1 MKVKSMAQSSELRK
15 QCEEFLDSLD
25 KLDQK
30 KFFKAMRHLMLSDKK
45 WADEWRAEMEFQK
58 EKALQEKN
66 TNDDDD
72 EIFFECLGLKFRKED
87 EMFDDI
93 EEHIFDD
100 VPVPALDVDKQE
112 TVDEYFMRLALK
124 EAMLACREDEVPIG
138 AVLVSHNGEVLAT
151 AHNTSEHGLHAMAHA
166 ETVAMSLAAISLQQR
181 RLWDCSLYVTLEP
194 CAMCAAAITHM
205 RVKRLVYGAS
215 NPKGGAVENG
225 VRFFESPSCNH
236 RPLIT
241 KGVLEGV
248 CGDVLTAFFRS
259 KR

>member
-1 MKVKSMAQSSELRK
+1 MKVKSMSKTSELRK

-25 KLDQK
+25 KQNKK

-58 EKALQEKN
+58 EKALLENN
-66 TNDDDD
+66 TNDDGCV
-72 EIFFECLGLKFRKED
+72 ELLGLKFLKED

-93 EEHIFDD
+93 TEHILDD

-124 EAMLACREDEVPIG
+124 EAIQAYREDEVPIG

-166 ETVAMSLAAISLQQR
+166 ETVAMSMAAISLQQK

-194 CAMCAAAITHM
+194 CAMCAAAMTHM
-205 RVKRLVYGAS
+205 RIKRLVYGAS

>member
-1 MKVKSMAQSSELRK
+1 MKVKSMSKTSELRK

-25 KLDQK
+25 KQDKK

-58 EKALQEKN
+58 EKVLQDKN
-66 TNDDDD
+66 THDDDGCY
-72 EIFFECLGLKFRKED
+72 EFLGLKFLKED
-87 EMFDDI
+87 ERFDDI
-93 EEHIFDD
+93 EEHILDD
-100 VPVPALDVDKQE
+100 VPVPALDVDRQE
-112 TVDEYFMRLALK
+112 TIDEYFMRLALK
-124 EAMLACREDEVPIG
+124 EAIQAYKEDEVPIG
-138 AVLVSHNGEVLAT
+138 AVLVSKNGDVLAT
-151 AHNTSEHGLHAMAHA
+151 AHNTAEHGLHAMAHA
-166 ETVAMSLAAISLQQR
+166 ETVAMSVGAISLQQK

-194 CAMCAAAITHM
+194 CAMCAAAMTHM
-205 RVKRLVYGAS
+205 RIKRLVYGAS

-241 KGVLEGV
+241 KGVLAGM
-248 CGDVLTAFFRS
+248 CGDILTAFFHS

>member
-1 MKVKSMAQSSELRK
+1 MKVNTMAQSSELRK

-25 KLDQK
+25 KQDKK

-58 EKALQEKN
+58 EKALLENN
-66 TNDDDD
+66 TNDDGCV
-72 EIFFECLGLKFRKED
+72 EWLGLKFLKED

-93 EEHIFDD
+93 TEHILDD

-124 EAMLACREDEVPIG
+124 EAIQAYREDEVPIG

-166 ETVAMSLAAISLQQR
+166 ETVAMSMAAISLQQK

-194 CAMCAAAITHM
+194 CAMCAAAMTHM
-205 RVKRLVYGAS
+205 RIKRLVYGAS